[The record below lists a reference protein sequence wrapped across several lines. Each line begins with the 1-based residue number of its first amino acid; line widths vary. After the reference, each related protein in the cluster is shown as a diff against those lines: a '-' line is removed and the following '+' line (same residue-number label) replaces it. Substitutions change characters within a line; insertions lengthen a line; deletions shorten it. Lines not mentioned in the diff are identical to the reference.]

1 MIELPGPVALNEPVI
16 LPATNPAPYDLHATA
31 LDFLPG
37 SSPSPLVN
45 WPICAA
51 RILQWP
57 IGSTNS
63 EKLIRDQYV

>member
-1 MIELPGPVALNEPVI
+1 
-16 LPATNPAPYDLHATA
+16 
-31 LDFLPG
+31 
-37 SSPSPLVN
+37 VN